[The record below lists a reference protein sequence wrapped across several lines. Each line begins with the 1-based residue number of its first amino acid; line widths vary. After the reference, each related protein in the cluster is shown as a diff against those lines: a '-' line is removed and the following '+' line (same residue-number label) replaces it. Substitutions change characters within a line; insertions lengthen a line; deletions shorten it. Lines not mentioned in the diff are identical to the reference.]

1 MPDGQPAPATA
12 QLHFDGRPLETLDE
26 LGLDPEDLEGFGD
39 DAPGEVGELE
49 DQQPVQEGEPAT
61 PADPAT
67 QPSPTAQ
74 PSAPAPTPEPGQP
87 VAAAAS
93 PAPSGAPSTAQPA
106 AAAPAAQVPAQPS
119 AESPVA
125 KPWTPTAD
133 GQRIEIEGATLNADG
148 SLTVPAGGVPKLQSS
163 LAYRPNISKRFE
175 ELQTKLR
182 ERDPAR
188 NEDVILA
195 RELIRRVADANGK
208 GEDALWSFLQ
218 DFPATLQRLALNARN
233 ESLTHQLQLRD
244 SREQSAQ
251 AEQVWQ
257 EMEPIVRSGLESTV
271 DEMLAEP
278 AFADLKGIR
287 DRLTAQFWR
296 DRATYIAVADQDYP
310 QHGLVRGQPY
320 VMLPQLRRAIEGS
333 LELVQGARQGM
344 VRDAAAARN
353 AAVLTPA
360 GRVPPVPA
368 ATSSQPTTRQADDG
382 LGGERPKDIEEWRE
396 RMRRIANSPD

>member
-12 QLHFDGRPLETLDE
+12 QPHFDGRPLETLDE

-218 DFPATLQRLALNARN
+218 DFPATLQRWPSTPETNR
-233 ESLTHQLQLRD
+233 S
-244 SREQSAQ
+244 
-251 AEQVWQ
+251 
-257 EMEPIVRSGLESTV
+257 PISCSY
-271 DEMLAEP
+271 
-278 AFADLKGIR
+278 GI
-287 DRLTAQFWR
+287 
-296 DRATYIAVADQDYP
+296 P
-310 QHGLVRGQPY
+310 
-320 VMLPQLRRAIEGS
+320 
-333 LELVQGARQGM
+333 
-344 VRDAAAARN
+344 
-353 AAVLTPA
+353 
-360 GRVPPVPA
+360 
-368 ATSSQPTTRQADDG
+368 
-382 LGGERPKDIEEWRE
+382 
-396 RMRRIANSPD
+396 ANSRPRPSRYGRKWSRSSGRASSPPLTKCSPSLPLPT